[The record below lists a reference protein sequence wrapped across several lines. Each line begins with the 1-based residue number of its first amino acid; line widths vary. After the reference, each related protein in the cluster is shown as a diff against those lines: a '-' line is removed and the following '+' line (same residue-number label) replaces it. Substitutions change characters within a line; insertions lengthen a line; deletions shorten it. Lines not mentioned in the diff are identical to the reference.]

1 MHEWQNLSHVRWD
14 CKYHIVIIPKYR
26 RKVFYGRLRRQV
38 GVILRELCRQRGI
51 ELVEGHAMPDHVHLC
66 LSIPPKHSVAHSV
79 GFLKGKSAVRI
90 HRELLH
96 ERRLTGLHF
105 WAAGYCVSTVGL
117 DEARVRQYIREQ
129 EELAAFSHQG
139 VCEPL
144 RWGIRPHYVPI
155 LAQRG
160 FDAPIGHPP
169 ARLDLVDPPAYL
181 VLRTPGRVRGEAR
194 SRDLVPEVHPRRES

>member
-1 MHEWQNLSHVRWD
+1 MHEWRDLSHVRWD
-14 CKYHIVIIPKYR
+14 CTYHIVIIPKYR
-26 RKVFYGRLRRQV
+26 RKVFSGRRRRQI

-51 ELVEGHAMPDHVHLC
+51 DLVEGHAMPDHVHLC
-66 LSIPPKHSVAHSV
+66 LSIPPKYSVAHSI

-129 EELAAFSHQG
+129 EGLERRQG
-139 VCEPL
+139 E
-144 RWGIRPHYVPI
+144 
-155 LAQRG
+155 
-160 FDAPIGHPP
+160 FDF
-169 ARLDLVDPPAYL
+169 
-181 VLRTPGRVRGEAR
+181 E
-194 SRDLVPEVHPRRES
+194 